1 MYKYRVFTDE
11 EIEFAKSID
20 MMSYL
25 SSKGYTL
32 KSNGTNR
39 YLIEPH
45 SSLVLFTNTNSW
57 YYFKE
62 NKGGNL
68 INFLQYYEDKT
79 FQEAMFEIVGEVNNR
94 EQIEQRKYTKYVP
107 VVEKKGEIIL
117 PNSNKDNKRAYSYLT
132 KTRGI
137 DTEIVNEL
145 IKQGNIYQNDKG
157 AVVFV
162 SKDKENNVKFACVRS
177 TSENSSFRQD
187 VKNSAKEYGFKTV
200 GKSNKLFV
208 FEAPIDLLSHATIS
222 KMQGKDWK
230 NDNRIS
236 LGGTSDKAL
245 NKFLEENNHIK
256 EIVFFLDNDSAGIE
270 NSKKMAKKYGNDYKV
285 EIFHSTKGKDL
296 NEMLLNYKDEK
307 EINNDLN
314 LKDFIEKIKNPFITP
329 KLKENSDISNE
340 FIKYIDKSD
349 KNTLSVFNYLKNNE
363 ILAENIDN
371 KAILFI
377 NNEKGH
383 NIGGFEFDLHN
394 KDFNLKLLTGG
405 EQKYMFYNDKISKS
419 TKESICITDNPLL
432 YANLESLFDIVLVE
446 DLKDIEAIKSI
457 NKDLIKEYKEIG
469 IIAGNEEKCNFFKNE
484 NLINDLKNHFNV
496 DRIWQDDFNCC
507 YEHYIKLYNEKNK
520 QVEINIKDDTLN
532 KEANLKDKIKE
543 KQNIIDKNKQEKT
556 NIQKNEMRR

>member
-20 MMSYL
+20 MISYL

-57 YYFKE
+57 YSFKE

-117 PNSNKDNKRAYSYLT
+117 PTSNKDNKRAYSYLT

-145 IKQGNIYQNDKG
+145 IKQGDIYQNDKG
-157 AVVFV
+157 SVVFV

-270 NSKKMAKKYGNDYKV
+270 NSKKMAKKYGKDYNVK
-285 EIFHSTKGKDL
+285 IFHSTKAKDL
-296 NEMLLNYKDEK
+296 NEMLLNYKKEK
-307 EINNDLN
+307 QLGNNVSLDS
-314 LKDFIEKIKNPFITP
+314 FIEKLDNPFIAP
-329 KLKENSDISNE
+329 KLKDNTNILNE
-340 FIKYIDKSD
+340 FIKYIDESSQDIKR
-349 KNTLSVFNYLKNNE
+349 TFNYLKNNE
-363 ILAENIDN
+363 ILSESIDN
-371 KAILFI
+371 KAVLFI
-377 NNEKGH
+377 NNQKGE
-383 NIGGFEFDLHN
+383 NVGGFEFNLYN
-394 KDFNLKLLTGG
+394 KDSKLKLLNGS
-405 EQKYMFYNDKISKS
+405 EQKYLFYKTQEKISKN
-419 TKESICITDNPLL
+419 IAFIDDPLL
-432 YANLESLFDIVLVE
+432 YANLESVFNLVLVE
-446 DLKDIEAIKSI
+446 DLKNIEVLKSVDKEI
-457 NKDLIKEYKEIG
+457 LKDYKEIG
-469 IIAGNEEKCNFFKNE
+469 IITKDEETYNLYKNE
-484 NLINDLKNHFNV
+484 NIVNDLKNYFNV
-496 DRIWQDDFNCC
+496 ERVWKDNSKVTYDFITDLC
-507 YEHYIKLYNEKNK
+507 YKKEKQANT
-520 QVEINIKDDTLN
+520 NIKDN
-532 KEANLKDKIKE
+532 NIKSSIKDKIKG
-543 KQNIIDKNKQEKT
+543 KQEILNQNKKGKLSSVN
-556 NIQKNEMRR
+556 NINNSIRR

>member
-1 MYKYRVFTDE
+1 MSKYKVFTDE
-11 EIEFAKSID
+11 DIEFAKSID
-20 MMSYL
+20 IMSYL
-25 SSKGYTL
+25 SSKGYTF
-32 KSNGTNR
+32 KKQGNNH
-39 YLIEPH
+39 YLLEPH
-45 SSLVLFTNTNSW
+45 SSFMIFPNTNSW
-57 YYFKE
+57 FYFKE

-68 INFLQYYEDKT
+68 INFLQHYENKT
-79 FQEAMFEIVGEVNNR
+79 FQEAMFEIVGEPQNR
-94 EQIEQRKYTKYVP
+94 EQVESRKYTKYIP
-107 VVEKKGEIIL
+107 IKEEKGEIML
-117 PNSNKDNKRAYSYLT
+117 PAFNKDNKKAYAYLT

-137 DTEIVNEL
+137 DKDIVNEL
-145 IKQGNIYQNDKG
+145 IKQGIIYENDKG
-157 AVVFV
+157 GVVFV
-162 SKDKENNVKFACVRS
+162 SKDNNNQVKFACVRS

-394 KDFNLKLLTGG
+394 KDFNLKLLTGS

>member
-1 MYKYRVFTDE
+1 MSKYKVFTDE
-11 EIEFAKSID
+11 DIEFAKSID

-57 YYFKE
+57 YSFKE

-117 PNSNKDNKRAYSYLT
+117 PTSNKDNKRAYSYLT

-145 IKQGNIYQNDKG
+145 IKQGDIYQNDKG
-157 AVVFV
+157 GVVFV

-187 VKNSAKEYGFKTV
+187 VKNSIKEYGFKTV
-200 GKSNKLFV
+200 GTSNRLFV

-230 NDNRIS
+230 KDNRIS

-245 NKFLEENNHIK
+245 NKFLEENKNIK

-270 NSKKMAKKYGNDYKV
+270 SSKKMAKKYGKDYNVK
-285 EIFHSTKGKDL
+285 IFHSTKAKDL
-296 NEMLLNYKDEK
+296 NEMLLNYKKEK
-307 EINNDLN
+307 QLGNNVSLDS
-314 LKDFIEKIKNPFITP
+314 FIEKLDNPFIAP
-329 KLKENSDISNE
+329 KLKDNTNILNE
-340 FIKYIDKSD
+340 FIKYIDESSQDIKR
-349 KNTLSVFNYLKNNE
+349 TFNYLKNNE
-363 ILAENIDN
+363 ILSESIDN
-371 KAILFI
+371 KAVLFI

-394 KDFNLKLLTGG
+394 KDFNLKLLTGS

-432 YANLESLFDIVLVE
+432 YANLESLFNIVLVE

-469 IIAGNEEKCNFFKNE
+469 IIAGNEEK
-484 NLINDLKNHFNV
+484 
-496 DRIWQDDFNCC
+496 
-507 YEHYIKLYNEKNK
+507 YN
-520 QVEINIKDDTLN
+520 
-532 KEANLKDKIKE
+532 
-543 KQNIIDKNKQEKT
+543 
-556 NIQKNEMRR
+556 